1 MLVGDE
7 AMNFLST
14 DFGMDDGDDEDE
26 DEDGMGSKAMR
37 HLALQ
42 HTEEV
47 QRSTV
52 QYITVQCSREQY
64 SIQHSSLIA
73 YMGWCSLSAIKIMVQ
88 PVCLH
93 CPVIRLKI
101 TADISIN

>member
-7 AMNFLST
+7 AMDFLST
-14 DFGMDDGDDEDE
+14 DFGMDDGDDD

-47 QRSTV
+47 QCSIVQYSTV
-52 QYITVQCSREQY
+52 
-64 SIQHSSLIA
+64 
-73 YMGWCSLSAIKIMVQ
+73 
-88 PVCLH
+88 
-93 CPVIRLKI
+93 
-101 TADISIN
+101 